1 MKCSICH
8 KEISRTQI
16 EYGDANPIKR
26 DENGNITARAFH
38 HDCVDALIEKMELE
52 EKNKKLEAADA
63 ARYLGS
69 IKSEK
74 KAKSSAENGKLGGR
88 PKSKDKGAN

>member
-1 MKCSICH
+1 M
-8 KEISRTQI
+8 EISKSQI

-26 DENGNITARAFH
+26 DENGNIIARAFH

-52 EKNKKLEAADA
+52 EQNKKLEAAEA
-63 ARYLGS
+63 ARCLGS

>member
-26 DENGNITARAFH
+26 DENGNIIARAFH
-38 HDCVDALIEKMELE
+38 HDCADALIEKMELDE
-52 EKNKKLEAADA
+52 QNKKLEAADA